1 MASVRDTD
9 PLMQEPIHEWMRWQP
24 TGRGGRLR
32 SFLFTPSRV
41 VVGAGA
47 AIALVGGFMPWAE
60 GLAPG
65 HSGIEPVFFSGLG
78 GAGDGLVTVI
88 LAAAVGALTL
98 HRTPATSR
106 VRSVRLAPIL
116 LVVLLAITWMNGH
129 RAALDEI
136 AAWER
141 RGGHG
146 DLAPGLWLVAGG
158 VLLMAAGSLWL
169 LPPVLR
175 WRAVAGDPADAVTV
189 RARDVLVVVAG
200 IGGTVVGTA
209 VGILGGLALTG
220 PRLVGTLAFGAIF
233 GGLFGA
239 YGGAWLMRVALDVAA
254 RRRRPSPAGSAAPSP
269 RPTVNDPERPVLT
282 RVDRSRP
289 PKS

>member
-1 MASVRDTD
+1 MEQPV
-9 PLMQEPIHEWMRWQP
+9 HEWMRWQP

-32 SFLFTPSRV
+32 SLLLTPSRI
-41 VVGAGA
+41 VVGLGS

-65 HSGIEPVFFSGLG
+65 HSGIERVFFSGLG
-78 GAGDGLVTVI
+78 GAGDGLVIAI
-88 LAAAVGALTL
+88 LAAAAGALTL

-116 LVVLLAITWMNGH
+116 LVVLAAVTWLNGH

-175 WRAVAGDPADAVTV
+175 WQAASGDPADAVTV
-189 RARDVLVVVAG
+189 RVRDVLVVAAG
-200 IGGTVVGTA
+200 IGGTLAGAA

-239 YGGAWLMRVALDVAA
+239 YGGAWLMRVALGAA
-254 RRRRPSPAGSAAPSP
+254 EARRRPSAPGPAAPQP
-269 RPTVNDPERPVLT
+269 PPPAADNPERPVLS

-289 PKS
+289 RRS